1 MHDFTENH
9 HATIARSASW
19 LFVPGSRPERF
30 DKAVR
35 AGADQVVVDLEDAVT
50 PTRKASARGE
60 VARWLG
66 GAGEA
71 WVRVNARGTQ
81 WHEHDLGALARRPGL
96 RGVMV
101 PKAEDPAALDRV
113 ARELVPGT
121 PIIALVET
129 AVGVRDVAA
138 LAACAAVS
146 GLAFGS
152 IDFALDIDAA
162 ESDEVLLFARSA
174 LVIAARAASLPAPLD
189 GVTVE
194 TTDTAVIRRD
204 AARARSLGF
213 GGKLCIHPAQVEPV
227 NSAFSPDPADLA
239 WARRVL
245 AAAAQ
250 HAAGDHAQGAF
261 DLDGEMIDTPV
272 LERARRLVARAGGR
286 EALRTTQ

>member
-1 MHDFTENH
+1 MPDVNENH
-9 HATIARSASW
+9 AMIARSASW
-19 LFVPGSRPERF
+19 LFVPGSRADRF
-30 DKAVR
+30 DKAAR
-35 AGADQVVVDLEDAVT
+35 AGADQVIVDLEDAVA
-50 PTRKASARGE
+50 PARKASARDD

-66 GAGEA
+66 GPGDA
-71 WVRVNARGTQ
+71 WVRVNAPGTQ
-81 WHEHDLGALARRPGL
+81 WHEHDLRALAGCAGL

-101 PKAEDPAALDRV
+101 PKAEDPAALERI
-113 ARELVPGT
+113 AGELRPGT
-121 PIIALVET
+121 PIVALVET
-129 AVGVRDVAA
+129 AAGVRDAAAVAA
-138 LAACAAVS
+138 CPAVG

-162 ESDEVLLFARSA
+162 ETDEALLFARSA
-174 LVIAARAASLPAPLD
+174 LVIAARAASLPAPID

-227 NSAFSPDPADLA
+227 NSAFSPDPAEVE

-250 HAAGDHAQGAF
+250 HAGGAHAEGAF

-272 LERARRLVARAGGR
+272 LERARRLIARAGAR
-286 EALRTTQ
+286 EARGTSQ

>member
-1 MHDFTENH
+1 MRHFDDNH
-9 HATIARSASW
+9 AMISGSASW
-19 LFVPGSRPERF
+19 LFVPGNRPDRF
-30 DKAVR
+30 DKAAR
-35 AGADQVVVDLEDAVT
+35 AGADQVIVDLEDAVA
-50 PTRKASARGE
+50 PARKASAREE

-66 GAGEA
+66 GASEA

-81 WHEHDLGALARRPGL
+81 WHQSDLGALAGCPGL

-101 PKAEDPAALDRV
+101 PKAEDPAGLGGV
-113 ARELVPGT
+113 ARGVRPGT
-121 PIIALVET
+121 PVIALVET
-129 AVGVRDVAA
+129 AVGVRDAAAVAA
-138 LAACAAVS
+138 CPAVS

-162 ESDEVLLFARSA
+162 ETDEALLFARSA
-174 LVIAARAASLPAPLD
+174 LVVAARAASLPAPLD

-204 AARARSLGF
+204 AERARSLGF

-227 NSAFSPDPADLA
+227 NGAFGPDPADVA

-245 AAAAQ
+245 AAAAE
-250 HAAGDHAQGAF
+250 HAGGEDAEGAF
-261 DLDGEMIDTPV
+261 DLDGEMIDAPV

-286 EALRTTQ
+286 EARRTSQ